1 MTKNANWKETKA
13 GLARTFEFKAYP
25 ETFGFATQIALV
37 AQRLNHHPKL
47 IVEYN
52 KLTIETISHDVGNKI
67 TERDYKLADAIDA
80 LQLPADKKE
89 AEDLKLIKVKL
100 KKVKAD
106 KKVSKKK
113 LGMMKEKLS
122 K

>member
-13 GLARTFEFKAYP
+13 GLTRTFEFKAYP

-37 AQRLNHHPKL
+37 AQRLNHHPKM

-52 KLTIETISHDVGNKI
+52 QLTVETISHDVGNKI
-67 TERDYKLADAIDA
+67 TERDHKLADAIDA
-80 LQLPADKKE
+80 LQLPANKQE
-89 AEDLKLIKVKL
+89 AEDLKLMKEKV
-100 KKVKAD
+100 KKVKVD

-113 LGMMKEKLS
+113 LVTMKEKL